1 MMLRKGQYYNMKFE
15 IQAMNVI
22 QSSREEF
29 ILGTLSLSLICRQV
43 VAILRKD
50 DISESL

>member
-1 MMLRKGQYYNMKFE
+1 MMLQKGQYDKTKFE

-29 ILGTLSLSLICRQV
+29 ILGTSSLSLICRQV
-43 VAILRKD
+43 VAIPRKD
-50 DISESL
+50 GVSESL